1 VAQVKEAC
9 RKWLLKTYGDVHGAI
24 TDPEMR
30 QSFCGLHLSA
40 VKLWM
45 EADELAATEN
55 DVAVLV
61 TFWHAGKQVNTLVIV
76 LSKERASVSATSTT
90 GWCPVS

>member
-1 VAQVKEAC
+1 
-9 RKWLLKTYGDVHGAI
+9 
-24 TDPEMR
+24 
-30 QSFCGLHLSA
+30 
-40 VKLWM
+40 M

-61 TFWHAGKQVNTLVIV
+61 TFWHAGKQVNTLV
-76 LSKERASVSATSTT
+76 LDLRKERASVSAMSTT